1 MNHSLILERNYS
13 NINSPIECYK
23 LNIIAVYCCIL
34 FITSILVNSKLL
46 YVFYTTKNLRTSL
59 NRFVIVL
66 TGLDLIGSLIELP
79 FVIISNFSCGW
90 IFGKIGCILSG
101 FIMTFVGMSSI
112 YLMTAIVLDRYY
124 NLSNLIPPIND
135 SCNGTKHK
143 STFFVLFVCLAFGLF
158 WALAPIFGWSYYTL
172 EVKNNFLIFYFIC
185 F

>member
-1 MNHSLILERNYS
+1 
-13 NINSPIECYK
+13 
-23 LNIIAVYCCIL
+23 
-34 FITSILVNSKLL
+34 
-46 YVFYTTKNLRTSL
+46 VFYTTKNLRTSL

-90 IFGKIGCILSG
+90 IFGKSGCILSG

-124 NLSNLIPPIND
+124 NLSNLIPPND
-135 SCNGTKHK
+135 SYNAFEHK

-172 EVKNNFLIFYFIC
+172 EVKNNFLIYFVC